1 MKATLWFA
9 LVPGLASAQTALTL
23 EEALATAR
31 RQAPSIVAAQAEAR
45 SKVGEWRAAQSNLG
59 PKLTGNGFYAD
70 SRNGATLQTMGGMPD
85 TTMAMPAGRTTVG
98 NLMLMLPLYSGGLL
112 ESRSAAA
119 KARAA
124 AIEGEVQEVVAETLL
139 AVKEAY
145 LTALLG
151 QERVAAQRARLKA
164 VEEMLRTTQARFEE
178 GKDLQASVLRVQ
190 TESLMARRDLRAA
203 ENSRDKA
210 LIGLQQ
216 VIGGDPGAPRP
227 TVGALV
233 QTENP
238 WTLDDSLANA
248 LEHRG
253 LVQAAQALIAAAQA
267 EVRAATARSAPQ
279 VYGQAMADASG
290 DPMMRGSTFGVVLTI
305 PLYDGGERRAM
316 ASAMRAMVD
325 RETAMLRGMRLEVET
340 QVRQAW
346 LDLQTAAQDVEAV
359 RSSVTAAEAAYDV
372 VRLRVEAG
380 KGILL
385 EQLDGLRLVAEA
397 RLALAQALFDHRLA
411 LARLERASGRTA
423 KEQP

>member
-164 VEEMLRTTQARFEE
+164 VEEMLRTTQARFE
-178 GKDLQASVLRVQ
+178 
-190 TESLMARRDLRAA
+190 
-203 ENSRDKA
+203 
-210 LIGLQQ
+210 
-216 VIGGDPGAPRP
+216 
-227 TVGALV
+227 
-233 QTENP
+233 
-238 WTLDDSLANA
+238 
-248 LEHRG
+248 
-253 LVQAAQALIAAAQA
+253 
-267 EVRAATARSAPQ
+267 
-279 VYGQAMADASG
+279 
-290 DPMMRGSTFGVVLTI
+290 
-305 PLYDGGERRAM
+305 
-316 ASAMRAMVD
+316 
-325 RETAMLRGMRLEVET
+325 
-340 QVRQAW
+340 
-346 LDLQTAAQDVEAV
+346 
-359 RSSVTAAEAAYDV
+359 
-372 VRLRVEAG
+372 
-380 KGILL
+380 
-385 EQLDGLRLVAEA
+385 
-397 RLALAQALFDHRLA
+397 
-411 LARLERASGRTA
+411 
-423 KEQP
+423 